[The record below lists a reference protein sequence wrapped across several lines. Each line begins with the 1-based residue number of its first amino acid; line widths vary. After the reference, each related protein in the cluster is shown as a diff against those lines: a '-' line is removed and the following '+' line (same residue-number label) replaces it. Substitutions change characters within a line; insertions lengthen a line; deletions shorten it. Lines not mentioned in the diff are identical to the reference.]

1 MGWGF
6 VVEGCV
12 SDIQIYT
19 KDQNYLFFIFILLKY
34 LLHVDNIFI
43 MYLYICKNFCFC
55 LFFWYIVL
63 LVKKIKV

>member
-34 LLHVDNIFI
+34 LLHVDIILSCIYTFVKI
-43 MYLYICKNFCFC
+43 SAFVKFFGI
-55 LFFWYIVL
+55 LFYEL
-63 LVKKIKV
+63 RK

>member
-43 MYLYICKNFCFC
+43 MYLYICKTSCFC
-55 LFFWYIVL
+55 
-63 LVKKIKV
+63 